1 MARVGEAMS
10 LAEAAIAGTRGLE
23 AAALYDAV
31 RAVCAIKL
39 RAPDMIEQCILLL
52 RRALD
57 LGAPDLV
64 VTAYRANPGL
74 LSVLLASSDVRD
86 NALFLVRRAQDDEL
100 LESLGLS
107 AASIVDPVTTLSA
120 REREVYAL
128 VCEGLPNA
136 EIGRK
141 LFIAESTVK
150 AHVHRLLRKLGLH
163 SRTALLLNAAQR
175 SYATPTDAARGN
187 SRGVDESTSEPN
199 PGPRA

>member
-1 MARVGEAMS
+1 MARTAEAMT
-10 LAEAAIAGTRGLE
+10 LAEKAIEGTRGLE

-39 RAPDMIEQCILLL
+39 RSPDMIELCDLLL

-64 VTAYRANPGL
+64 VTAYRANPAL
-74 LSVLLASSDVRD
+74 LSLLLASNELRD
-86 NALFLVRRAQDDEL
+86 NALFLVRRARDEEL
-100 LESLGLS
+100 LEALGLS
-107 AASIVDPVTTLSA
+107 PASIVDPVGTLST

-128 VCEGLPNA
+128 VCEGLSNA

-150 AHVHRLLRKLGLH
+150 AHVHRLLGKLGVH

-175 SYATPTDAARGN
+175 TYATPTDAARGN
-187 SRGVDESTSEPN
+187 SRGVDESANEPN